1 MTEIFRSVRFF
12 DNIGYSCEKAI
23 KNELD
28 EDWYAQYTEGTTE
41 ILTTVGV
48 NLLYNVGYMWN
59 DIVSLNNYTPATVPQ
74 GDWAFFVFYLF
85 GDFVAR
91 IFVNAGIV

>member
-59 DIVSLNNYTPATVPQ
+59 DIVSLNTYTPATVPQ